1 MLLPKTKYL
10 EYEKN
15 YWPIMCL
22 NTSYKIMTGVV
33 AKYIREHMMENEYWD
48 KGQLEAVEGVMGIV
62 NQLIID

>member
-1 MLLPKTKYL
+1 
-10 EYEKN
+10 
-15 YWPIMCL
+15 
-22 NTSYKIMTGVV
+22 MTGVV